1 MKSRYFVWFW
11 MVLILLA
18 AGAAGAVEINIGAL
32 SDMSGATSD
41 VGKDYALGIAEA
53 VNYVNDTG
61 GINGKTIKLFQ
72 FDYGYRIPEVLTRYH
87 LFKQKKCVAILGW
100 GPGDTEALASTVA
113 KD

>member
-1 MKSRYFVWFW
+1 MKSKFFVWLW
-11 MVLILLA
+11 VGVVLIA
-18 AGAAGAVEINIGAL
+18 GGAAGAEEINIGAL

-72 FDYGYRIPEVLTRYH
+72 FDYGYRIPEVLIKYR
-87 LFKQKKCVAILGW
+87 LFKQKKCVAILDGARETPKPW
-100 GPGDTEALASTVA
+100 CRL
-113 KD
+113 